1 MPDLLIRNVPAD
13 LIESYES
20 KAKEAGADL
29 ERFVIDVL
37 EGKQK
42 PPAPVRAANHAA
54 LLALTQQNLARFVR
68 PLRPMERHEMR
79 EGLEE

>member
-1 MPDLLIRNVPAD
+1 MPDLLIRNVPAV
-13 LIESYES
+13 LIETYES
-20 KAKEAGADL
+20 KAKESGADL

-42 PPAPVRAANHAA
+42 APAPLQTANHAA
-54 LLALTQQNLARFVR
+54 LLALTQRNLARFDR
-68 PLRPMERHEMR
+68 PLRPMARHEMR

>member
-13 LIESYES
+13 LIETYES
-20 KAKEAGADL
+20 KAKESGADL

-42 PPAPVRAANHAA
+42 PPASVPAANNAA
-54 LLALTQQNLARFVR
+54 LLALTQRNLARFAQ